1 MTQTIPTPL
10 PTQPSSGPVDSTAM
24 SPPDVVLRFLSS
36 IGRPAE
42 AEQYLK
48 LFQSSHP
55 ERFAILHVSDA
66 VIRDALPAFTI
77 NLEFLASLGLR
88 PVLAV
93 GAASSRG
100 ANRQAEKI
108 VAAMAPRVSC
118 RITDAAHVAEV
129 IRDGAIAIVPIVST
143 ENTAADDARFDQLAE
158 LAIAVGTRKLI
169 FVSRRSGLQPTAGRV
184 ISMIDLT
191 TELTPL
197 IATLPAPQRQLLR
210 QIARVIGRVAERSN
224 EPLTVAVTSPLDLL
238 RELFTVK
245 GAGTLIRRSSRIQR
259 HGSWDAVDGTRLTRV
274 IEDAFGRKLATD
286 FHTRPVR
293 SIYVADDFRGAAI
306 ITDTALAPYLSKF
319 AVSTVARGEGIG
331 RDLWRALSLDLPR
344 LYWRSRAENPITS
357 WYREQCDG
365 LQRIVIG
372 DTAWVVLWRGLDAAE
387 VPTAI
392 ANCRNA
398 PVDFV
403 S

>member
-1 MTQTIPTPL
+1 
-10 PTQPSSGPVDSTAM
+10 M

-48 LFQSSHP
+48 LFQSSYP

-93 GAASSRG
+93 GAASGRG

-108 VAAMAPRVSC
+108 AAAMAPRVAC
-118 RITDAAHVAEV
+118 KITDAARVAEV
-129 IRDGAIAIVPIVST
+129 IRDGAIAIVPIVSS
-143 ENTAADDARFDQLAE
+143 EPAADDARFDQLAE

-191 TELTPL
+191 TELAPL
-197 IATLPAPQRQLLR
+197 AATLPAPQRQLLR
-210 QIARVIGRVAERSN
+210 QVARVISRVAERSS

-245 GAGTLIRRSSRIQR
+245 GAGTLIRRGSRIER
-259 HGSWDAVDGTRLTRV
+259 HTSWDAVDGAQLTRV

-286 FHTRPVR
+286 FHMRPVR

-306 ITDTALAPYLSKF
+306 ITDTPLAPYLSKF

-331 RDLWRALSLDLPR
+331 RDLWRVLSSDLPR
-344 LYWRSRAENPITS
+344 LYWRSRADNPITS

-365 LQRIVIG
+365 LQRITIG

-398 PVDFV
+398 PVDFT